1 MAYCYA
7 VTACSVTPTSFT
19 KHPSF
24 NATSLDYDL
33 ALVTL
38 AIDLTWSRTVS
49 PVCLPDQPD
58 QDNR

>member
-1 MAYCYA
+1 MAFCYA
-7 VTACSVTPTSFT
+7 VTACSVTPISFT
-19 KHPSF
+19 KHRSF

-38 AIDLTWSRTVS
+38 ATDLTWSRTVS
-49 PVCLPDQPD
+49 PVCLPNQPD